1 MIAYIKTARLEIK
14 PFAAEDREHLSVLLL
29 NDDIKKTYMIPDFAT
44 PEQLEKM
51 MDNFER
57 LSHDEGR
64 FLRGIYDADG
74 LVGFVND
81 VEMVNRY
88 AGGHIELGYVIHPD
102 CWGRGYATEM
112 LGAVIGAMAHEGFA
126 TVRTGAFSENPAS
139 TRVMEKCGMQRISL
153 TEDIEY
159 RGKTHHCIYYEIAL
173 QCGL

>member
-1 MIAYIKTARLEIK
+1 MIELLKTARLVIK
-14 PFAAEDREHLSVLLL
+14 PFAAEDRERLSALLL
-29 NDDIKKTYMIPDFAT
+29 NGDIKKTYMLPDFAT

-51 MDNFER
+51 MDNFAR

-64 FLRGIYDADG
+64 FLRGVYDADG

-88 AGGHIELGYVIHPD
+88 AGGYIELGYVIHPD

-112 LGAVIGAMAHEGFA
+112 LGAVIGVMSREGFA

-139 TRVMEKCGMQRISL
+139 MRVMEKCGMRRIAL
-153 TEDIEY
+153 TEEIEY
-159 RGKTHHCIYYEIAL
+159 RGQNHHCIYYEIAL
-173 QCGL
+173 

>member
-14 PFAAEDREHLSVLLL
+14 PFAAEDRERLSSLLL

-44 PEQLEKM
+44 SEQLEKM

-57 LSHDEGR
+57 LSRDEGR
-64 FLRGIYDADG
+64 FLRGVYDADG

-88 AGGHIELGYVIHPD
+88 AGGYIELGYVIHPE

-112 LGAVIGAMAHEGFA
+112 LGAVIGAMVSEGFA

-139 TRVMEKCGMQRISL
+139 MRVMEKCGMQRIEL
-153 TEDIEY
+153 TEEIEY
-159 RGKTHHCIYYEIAL
+159 RGQNHHCIYYEIAL
-173 QCGL
+173 

>member
-1 MIAYIKTARLEIK
+1 MIEILKTARLEIK
-14 PFAAEDREHLSVLLL
+14 PFAAEDRERLSSLLT
-29 NDDIKKTYMIPDFAT
+29 NEDIKKTYMLPDFAT
-44 PEQLEKM
+44 SEQLEKM
-51 MDNFER
+51 MDNFAR

-88 AGGHIELGYVIHPD
+88 AGGYIELGYVIHPD

-112 LGAVIGAMAHEGFA
+112 LGAVIGVMSCEGFA

-139 TRVMEKCGMQRISL
+139 MRVMEKCGMQRIAL
-153 TEDIEY
+153 TEEIEY
-159 RGKTHHCIYYEIAL
+159 RGQNHHCIYYEIAL
-173 QCGL
+173 

>member
-14 PFAAEDREHLSVLLL
+14 PFAAEDRERLSSLLL

-44 PEQLEKM
+44 SEQLEKM

-57 LSHDEGR
+57 LSRDEGR

-88 AGGHIELGYVIHPD
+88 AGGYIELGYVIHPD

-112 LGAVIGAMAHEGFA
+112 LGAVIGARVSEGFA

-139 TRVMEKCGMQRISL
+139 MRVMEKCGMQRIEL
-153 TEDIEY
+153 TEEIEY
-159 RGKTHHCIYYEIAL
+159 RGKTHNCKYYQIDKV
-173 QCGL
+173 